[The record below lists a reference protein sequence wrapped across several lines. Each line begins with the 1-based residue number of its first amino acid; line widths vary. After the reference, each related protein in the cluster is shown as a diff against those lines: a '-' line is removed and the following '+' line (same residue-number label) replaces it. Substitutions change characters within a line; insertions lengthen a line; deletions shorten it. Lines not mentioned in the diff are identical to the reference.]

1 MADYDLGKAHGKV
14 VIDYEDKGGKQA
26 QSEMGKI
33 DAMAE
38 KLMRTFGRLRGTLH
52 GLHRDFG
59 EVGARM
65 SRTFAIIT
73 GGTAILLGL
82 SRATTTFA
90 GRLFQLKGGLGILS
104 ALSLTLGGLPGN
116 VQGFPKIIK
125 QIILLSS
132 AITLFAGSTKLLN
145 RVFVAIGRF
154 AASTQI
160 VQKLAA
166 AFPFLTGVLGDLA
179 KRIPSIGQI
188 GDKIND
194 LAKPIHTVARL
205 ALGIGAMIAV
215 IRTGVQV
222 AFALTKQLAKMA
234 AVALALDSAIK
245 VVAALVTAIKELSGA
260 VGLLPGAFAVAGVGV
275 AAFTLGIKGF
285 KEALKNLDDVEKF
298 EGALK
303 KLAPS
308 AADTARQIRKM
319 VPEFERIQRIVQ
331 QHLFADLAQDVRRL
345 GENYLP
351 VLQHGIG
358 RVAIELNG
366 VVRQF
371 FAFANSGRT
380 VSDVNEI
387 ISVTI
392 GILRSLRGAIQPFL
406 QGLLNIT
413 VVSAQAF
420 GGMFGNIQQVAQAFL
435 AWTERIRADGSML
448 IWIQNGIR
456 ALTDLGAILFNIV
469 GIVNAFFAV
478 WTTDGGTVLGT
489 LREMTE
495 QLKLFLQVGEG
506 REALELLAA
515 SLERV
520 ANVTKQVLLVAL
532 QELGPVLVALRPFV
546 EQLTAALGGTLIGA
560 IKILGPILQGIAE
573 ALSFMAPVLGPIVGF
588 FLGLGIAG
596 KAFVLIIGPIVA
608 GINLLISV
616 FAALRTAFTIIK
628 IAWLTLQFVFAVS
641 PWTIIIA
648 GIILLV
654 TLIVLNWDKI
664 SAFLIQ
670 AWEWIKE
677 KAIAIWNAIGD
688 FFVGIWNWL
697 VEKSVSI
704 WNKITDFFRKYWPAI
719 LALFTGP
726 IGLIVG
732 LVIQNWDKI
741 KEFTLRIWNTIVD
754 FLVGIWNKVVSA
766 TRSIWEPIASIF
778 TSIFSIINDL
788 FVIFFGG
795 IAIIAIK
802 VWETIRDA
810 TVTAWN
816 AVMNFLTAVWNSIV
830 TAFRAVW
837 DPIAAW
843 WNEFWAKIELG
854 VSIVWNA
861 ITNFLAEKWAW
872 VLAKWHE
879 FWDPI
884 ATFATELWNSIVN
897 TITTAN
903 NWIGQKIAEAW
914 DFVLRKWH
922 EIWGPIERFFRDT
935 WNSISRTVG
944 DGVNSVVEWVRGIPG
959 KIVSAIGDL
968 GSTLLAAG
976 RRIIEGFL
984 NGLKEKFK
992 AVQDFVG
999 GIADWIRA
1007 NKGPLSYDAKLLKP
1021 AGNAIMSGL
1030 LTSMA
1035 AMRPQVIGFLEG
1047 LTDDIAN
1054 GLNGAG
1060 AKILD
1065 ANASLSSST
1074 HVGVLNSAA
1083 SAITDPATLSRVAP
1097 ALATAPSAASD
1108 GGSAA
1113 GSTFTVENLHLTVK
1127 TLADPTDPIE
1137 WKKVIDAIHE
1147 GLRLKENEQK

>member
-33 DAMAE
+33 DDAANT
-38 KLMRTFGRLRGTLH
+38 LIQTFGRLRNILTGV
-52 GLHRDFG
+52 HRDFG
-59 EVGARM
+59 ETGARM
-65 SRTFAIIT
+65 ARTFAIIT
-73 GGTAILLGL
+73 GGTAILLGI

-104 ALSLTLGGLPGN
+104 ALSLTLGGLPN
-116 VQGFPKIIK
+116 TVQGFPNIIK

-132 AITLFAGSTKLLN
+132 AITLFAGSTKLLSS
-145 RVFVAIGRF
+145 VFVAIGRF

-160 VQKLAA
+160 VQRLTA
-166 AFPFLTGVLGDLA
+166 AFPFLTGVIGDLA
-179 KRIPSIGQI
+179 KRLPSIGKI
-188 GDKIND
+188 GETIDGW
-194 LAKPIHTVARL
+194 AKPIHTVARL
-205 ALGIGAMIAV
+205 ALGIGAMIHV
-215 IRTGVQV
+215 IRTGTQV

-245 VVAALVTAIKELSGA
+245 VVAGLITAIKELSGA

-275 AAFTLGIKGF
+275 AAFTLGIRGF
-285 KEALKNLDDVEKF
+285 KDALKNLDDVAKF
-298 EGALK
+298 EEALK

-319 VPEFERIQRIVQ
+319 VPEFERVQRIVQ

-345 GENYLP
+345 GENYFP

-366 VVRQF
+366 IVRQF
-371 FAFANSGRT
+371 FAFANTGKT

-392 GILRSLRGAIQPFL
+392 GILRNLRGAVQPFL

-420 GGMFGNIQQVAQAFL
+420 GGMFGNIQQTAQAF
-435 AWTERIRADGSML
+435 ANWTAQIRADGSL
-448 IWIQNGIR
+448 LAWIQNGIQ
-456 ALTDLGAILFNIV
+456 ALIDLGAILFNIV
-469 GIVNAFFAV
+469 GIVNAFFGV

-489 LREMTE
+489 LRDMTE

-520 ANVTKQVLLVAL
+520 ANVAKDVLLVAF
-532 QELGPVLVALRPFV
+532 QELGPVFVALRPFV
-546 EQLTAALGGTLIGA
+546 EELTTSIGGTLIA
-560 IKILGPILQGIAE
+560 ALKILGPLLQGIAE
-573 ALSFMAPVLGPIVGF
+573 ALSFMAPVLGPIIGF

-596 KAFVLIIGPIVA
+596 KAFILIIGPIIA

-616 FAALRTAFTIIK
+616 FAALRTAFTIIR

-664 SAFLIQ
+664 SAFLIK

-677 KAIAIWNAIGD
+677 KAIAIWGAIRD
-688 FFVGIWNWL
+688 FFVNLWNSI
-697 VEKSVSI
+697 VEIAITV
-704 WNKITDFFRKYWPAI
+704 WNKITDFFKKYWPFI
-719 LALFTGP
+719 LGIFTGG
-726 IGLIVG
+726 IGLLVG
-732 LVIQNWDKI
+732 LVIKYWDEI
-741 KEFTLRIWNTIVD
+741 KAFTERIWNSIVD
-754 FLVGIWNKVVSA
+754 FIVGIWNSIVEA
-766 TRSIWEPIASIF
+766 TRFIWEPIVSIIQ
-778 TSIFSIINDL
+778 SIFSIIYDL
-788 FVIFFGG
+788 ATIFVGG
-795 IAIIAIK
+795 ILIAIK
-802 VWETIRDA
+802 TAWEFIRD
-810 TVTAWN
+810 TTIMVWN
-816 AVMNFLTAVWNSIV
+816 ETLEFLTGIWNWIV

-843 WNEFWAKIELG
+843 WNEFWTMIETG
-854 VSIVWNA
+854 VSIIWNA

-884 ATFATELWNSIVN
+884 ATFATELWNSITN

-903 NWIGQKIAEAW
+903 DWIGQKVAEAW
-914 DFVLRKWH
+914 DAVLRKWH
-922 EIWGPIERFFRDT
+922 EIWDPIERFFRDI
-935 WNSISRTVG
+935 WNSITRTVG
-944 DGVNSVVEWVRGIPG
+944 DGVNNVVEWVRGIPG

-1083 SAITDPATLSRVAP
+1083 SAMTDPATLSRTVPAP
-1097 ALATAPSAASD
+1097 ATASPGPTD

-1113 GSTFTVENLHLTVK
+1113 GSSFTVENLHLTVK

-1137 WKKVIDAIHE
+1137 WMKIIDAIHE
-1147 GLRLKENEQK
+1147 GLRLKENQQK